1 MDQQHRK
8 RQSVTTAILLFVA
21 AMTLSGCSAK
31 VNNDTSQSPA
41 PKEVAVEAVKQ
52 KVVSLEDAY
61 KKIGMECKGP
71 DFQAKCSW
79 NGVSFTISKPSD
91 WDKDVKLR
99 NKACDEGYIDPQ
111 YLLVSD
117 NKSWHISTDY
127 HKDTVSLSEALV
139 EQGIDAQMI
148 RYCY

>member
-1 MDQQHRK
+1 MDQQRQK
-8 RQSVTTAILLFVA
+8 RWPVTTVILLFVA
-21 AMTLSGCSAK
+21 VITLSGCST
-31 VNNDTSQSPA
+31 VDNNASQSSA
-41 PKEVAVEAVKQ
+41 PKEVAIETVQQ
-52 KVVSLEDAY
+52 KGISLEDAY
-61 KKIGMECKGP
+61 RKIGMECKGP

-127 HKDTVSLSEALV
+127 HKDTVNLSEALV
-139 EQGIDAQMI
+139 KEGIDAQMI